1 MPHRIPV
8 RCREL
13 SRIPGATCLT
23 QCETSHAPG
32 SRGDLP
38 NGCDG
43 FLHCGTCSGLET
55 CGGEAPNV
63 CACTPRACPADASW
77 SCENTSLPTDR
88 RVALDGS
95 AEDDLGVVG
104 KLGAPAHRDGT
115 GVDRALRRSER
126 GRLLPLHGQRRRGR
140 RGGATPRA
148 RSGNASRGGRR
159 SRRAPARSPR
169 RGWPRSGSAPRCGW
183 RRSPAPASKGSP
195 PPWGSSRPG
204 SPRRRSSPAPRRG

>member
-77 SCENTSLPTDR
+77 SCEDTSLPTDR
-88 RVALDGS
+88 QVALDGS
-95 AEDDLGVVG
+95 AKDDLGVVG

-115 GVDRALRRSER
+115 GWTARSVGPSAVASSLSMASAAE
-126 GRLLPLHGQRRRGR
+126 GR
-140 RGGATPRA
+140 PRA
-148 RSGNASRGGRR
+148 A
-159 SRRAPARSPR
+159 
-169 RGWPRSGSAPRCGW
+169 GWCDAPRPE
-183 RRSPAPASKGSP
+183 RKR
-195 PPWGSSRPG
+195 
-204 SPRRRSSPAPRRG
+204 